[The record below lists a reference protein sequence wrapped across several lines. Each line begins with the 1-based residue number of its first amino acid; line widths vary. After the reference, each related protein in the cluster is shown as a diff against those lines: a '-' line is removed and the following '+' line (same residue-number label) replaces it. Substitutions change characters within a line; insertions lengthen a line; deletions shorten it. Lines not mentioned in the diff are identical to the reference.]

1 MKDSVFLYRHSASF
15 LPQRLLLTSQL
26 FMHELEMFKYR
37 NPSIKI
43 TPDLLHIYW
52 IRLFVSQK
60 LDCAN
65 SCNINKV
72 IRSVLNCLFYFIFF
86 YKKILQVQKST
97 KPLTANKNKKIRA
110 KNILGKKSHLFAY
123 LRFVLL
129 LGCVFKLLVLLM
141 LLVRAK
147 SFRKKIKSLN
157 GPKKLVFVSSRLLN
171 FFNCPNKLVFVR
183 MYEVLLLV

>member
-37 NPSIKI
+37 DPSIKI

-65 SCNINKV
+65 SYNINKV
-72 IRSVLNCLFYFIFF
+72 IRSVLNCLFFFIFF
-86 YKKILQVQKST
+86 LQKDFTST
-97 KPLTANKNKKIRA
+97 KKHKTAYSEQK
-110 KNILGKKSHLFAY
+110 
-123 LRFVLL
+123 
-129 LGCVFKLLVLLM
+129 
-141 LLVRAK
+141 
-147 SFRKKIKSLN
+147 
-157 GPKKLVFVSSRLLN
+157 
-171 FFNCPNKLVFVR
+171 
-183 MYEVLLLV
+183 